1 MKRGFGVAMATA
13 ASVAAI
19 TLAALATVAPARA
32 QSMRTVDG
40 QAFWR
45 GDPGSIDP
53 GPFWDGGEHRYDPNH
68 YLGYWSS
75 DPSDYVDV
83 VYADHSG
90 SARCVFRKR
99 VVNSNYEYMHPYLK
113 VCRP

>member
-1 MKRGFGVAMATA
+1 MKRQFTLLKTA
-13 ASVAAI
+13 GASAAI
-19 TLAALATVAPARA
+19 LAVAGFAAPTLAQA

-40 QAFWR
+40 QAYWR
-45 GDPGSIDP
+45 GDPGPIDP
-53 GPFWDGGEHRYDPNH
+53 GAFWDSGEYKYDPHH

-75 DPSDYVDV
+75 DPADYTDV
-83 VYADHSG
+83 VYAEHAG

-99 VVNSNYEYMHPYLK
+99 VVNSNWEHMHPYLK